1 MKERIVS
8 MKTWIDVV
16 ESQKPKKDMQPPYF
30 TKEGWVVLALVA
42 MCGGVIGAV
51 LFNLMMSP
59 FTK

>member
-1 MKERIVS
+1 

-16 ESQKPKKDMQPPYF
+16 ESQKPKKDMQLLYF